1 MSRKLMK
8 LVLSLFVIALFI
20 SATGCDKLE
29 RRYRDGGCGGSSWT
43 DFFFDFGY
51 DSGCG
56 GYIVDDYS
64 YGGGYYEED
73 YYYGGGYSEDYYY
86 GGGGGY
92 YDGGYYDDWD
102 WKGKKPG

>member
-1 MSRKLMK
+1 MNRKLMK
-8 LVLSLFVIALFI
+8 VVLGLFVIGLFI

-29 RRYRDGGCGGSSWT
+29 RRYRDGGRGCGDSSWT

-56 GYIVDDYS
+56 GYLVDDY
-64 YGGGYYEED
+64 YYYDGGYYEED
-73 YYYGGGYSEDYYY
+73 YYYG
-86 GGGGGY
+86 
-92 YDGGYYDDWD
+92 GGYYDDWD